1 MCPFN
6 RPTSGGSFERPK
18 RWHATLDAHVQMKFR
33 EKIKMKY
40 GDETIKLMKVQVQIW
55 AEGGK
60 IPNTVELQIKP

>member
-6 RPTSGGSFERPK
+6 RPTSGGLLKGPNVG
-18 RWHATLDAHVQMKFR
+18 TLDAHVRMKFR

-60 IPNTVELQIKP
+60 IPNTAELQIKA